1 MFFDKAAILGVGLI
15 GASIAL
21 AIREKGLCNTIHGYG
36 RNEANLIR
44 ARRLGIIDDYSMDP
58 AVSSKGADLIVLA
71 APVGVLKKIAG
82 DIGNSIKQGTLVT
95 DAGSVKGRLV
105 YDIEACIPAG
115 SYYIGSHPIAGSEK
129 SGIDDAKAG
138 LFNKA
143 LCIITPTENS
153 DMDALQK
160 VAAIWSTLGGK
171 VEFIDPF
178 EHDRI
183 YAAVSHLPHVI
194 AYALVN
200 ALNSFNA
207 DYIKYAGQG
216 FKDTTR
222 IAMSSPELWRDIAIY
237 NKDNLV
243 NLMGILRENIS
254 NMEKLLAAGDTAGI
268 EREFSKAQRVR
279 KKLQ

>member
-1 MFFDKAAILGVGLI
+1 MFFEKTAILGVGLI

-21 AIREKGLCNTIHGYG
+21 AIREKGLSNTIHGYG
-36 RNEANLIR
+36 RNEVNLNR
-44 ARRLGIIDDYSMDP
+44 AKRLGIIDDYSMEP
-58 AVSSKGADLIVLA
+58 AVTIREADLIVLA
-71 APVGVLKKIAG
+71 VPVGVLKKIAG
-82 DIGNSIKQGTLVT
+82 EIGPSLKEGALVT
-95 DAGSVKGRLV
+95 DAGSVKGSLV
-105 YDIEACIPAG
+105 YNIESCIPAG
-115 SYYIGSHPIAGSEK
+115 SYYIGSHPIAGSDK

-143 LCIITPTENS
+143 LCIITPTGNS
-153 DMDALQK
+153 DKDALRK
-160 VAAIWSTLGGK
+160 VAALWSAFGGR
-171 VEFIDPF
+171 VEFIDPY

-200 ALNSFNA
+200 TLKDFNA

-222 IAMSSPELWRDIAIY
+222 IAMSSPELWRDIATY
-237 NKDNLV
+237 NRDNLV
-243 NLMGILRENIS
+243 KLMGLLKENIT
-254 NMEKLLAAGDTAGI
+254 NMEKLLTSGDAPGI
-268 EREFSKAQRVR
+268 EREFSNAQELR

>member
-1 MFFDKAAILGVGLI
+1 MFFEKTAILGVGLI

-21 AIREKGLCNTIHGYG
+21 AIREKGLSKTIHGYG
-36 RNEANLIR
+36 RNKVNLDR
-44 ARRLGIIDDYSMDP
+44 AKQLAIIDDYSLDP
-58 AVSSKGADLIVLA
+58 AIASRGADLIVLA
-71 APVGVLKKIAG
+71 APVGALREIAG
-82 DIGNSIKQGTLVT
+82 HIGPSLKQGALVT

-105 YDIEACIPAG
+105 YDIESCIPAG
-115 SYYIGSHPIAGSEK
+115 SYYIGSHPIAGSDK

-143 LCIITPTENS
+143 LCILTPTENS
-153 DMDALQK
+153 DKEALQK
-160 VAAIWSTLGGK
+160 VAALWSAFGGR
-171 VEFIDPF
+171 VEYIDPF

-183 YAAVSHLPHVI
+183 YAAVSHLPHMT
-194 AYALVN
+194 AYSLVN
-200 ALNSFNA
+200 ALNDFNA

-243 NLMGILRENIS
+243 KLMGLLRENIG
-254 NMEKLLAAGDTAGI
+254 NMEKLLTSGDALTLEKEFAKA
-268 EREFSKAQRVR
+268 RELRR
-279 KKLQ
+279 KIQ